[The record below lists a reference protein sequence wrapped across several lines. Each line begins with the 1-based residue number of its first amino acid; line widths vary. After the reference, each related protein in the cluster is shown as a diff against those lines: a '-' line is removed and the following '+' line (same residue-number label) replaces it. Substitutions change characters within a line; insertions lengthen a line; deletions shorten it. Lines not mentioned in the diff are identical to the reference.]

1 MGNKYS
7 DDYSNAANQ
16 LGLAGVGRSATFGGL
31 TGAGKV
37 QQGPPPTV
45 LENLK
50 RQREI
55 EAQSLSHHS
64 KLAYRHGLNVAD
76 LDTAIA
82 ALEPAP
88 EYDPS
93 SLAHE
98 EELAPALA
106 DPLSAELRSV
116 TPATEEESGDQIE
129 IPEGFTRWAG
139 GECPAADSDTIDVLY
154 RNGIHE
160 IFTPGMITDE
170 DTWHHNDDE
179 LDIIA
184 YRIISQPA
192 DQSDATAK
200 AVLDAM
206 VDKAFGDLSLSDD
219 TAAVQTYMEG
229 DELVVREISA
239 DEYFAPADKS
249 DPSSIVDDPELQ
261 AAVSR
266 AEATLAAAEPAYVG
280 LQDAQLDADWD
291 AMKERQEAGR
301 KLHFSIFGK
310 REEV

>member
-98 EELAPALA
+98 EQLAPALA
-106 DPLSAELRSV
+106 DPPSAELRSV
-116 TPATEEESGDQIE
+116 PGAEDEVRDHIPTVRADWDDEPDEVWTQEQLDQI
-129 IPEGFTRWAG
+129 
-139 GECPAADSDTIDVLY
+139 DT
-154 RNGIHE
+154 
-160 IFTPGMITDE
+160 
-170 DTWHHNDDE
+170 
-179 LDIIA
+179 
-184 YRIISQPA
+184 
-192 DQSDATAK
+192 DAQ
-200 AVLDAM
+200 
-206 VDKAFGDLSLSDD
+206 AFVEAIG
-219 TAAVQTYMEG
+219 
-229 DELVVREISA
+229 
-239 DEYFAPADKS
+239 APQV
-249 DPSSIVDDPELQ
+249 SIVDDPELQ

-280 LQDAQLDADWD
+280 LQDPELDADYD
-291 AMKERQEAGR
+291 AMKHAYPVTA
-301 KLHFSIFGK
+301 HDN
-310 REEV
+310 